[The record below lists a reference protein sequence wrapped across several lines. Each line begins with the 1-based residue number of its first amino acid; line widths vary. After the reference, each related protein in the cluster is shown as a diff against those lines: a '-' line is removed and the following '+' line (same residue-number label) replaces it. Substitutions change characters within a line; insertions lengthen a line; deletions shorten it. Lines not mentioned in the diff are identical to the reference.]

1 MCELKNIFKIVLII
15 TFSAIFYLIVGNN
28 YPILFSGFFVIG
40 LGFSQMITAESYK
53 NTIKQVFNIT
63 IPCKKEKK
71 TKMP

>member
-1 MCELKNIFKIVLII
+1 
-15 TFSAIFYLIVGNN
+15 VGNN
-28 YPILFSGFFVIG
+28 YPVLFSGFFVIG